1 MAQANF
7 RGRFVWQE
15 LMTEDT
21 AAAATFYSKLLGW
34 HVHAS
39 GGDPA
44 YTELHVG
51 DRGVAGMMKMPDS
64 AKAMGAKPAWM
75 PYITADAVDPAVV
88 EIERLGGKVI
98 KPASDIPNV
107 GRFAV
112 VSDPQGAVFAV
123 FKPMGPPPPPV
134 APPKPG
140 EFSWMELATTDH
152 EAAFTFYSKVFGWQ
166 AMHRHDMGPMG
177 TYLIFGSDGVQRG
190 GMFKAGQPG
199 SHPYW
204 LPYAAVADA
213 DASAKVVTAAGGRIL
228 NGPMDVPD
236 GGRIVQIA
244 DPAGVLFAIHAQVK
258 PKVAT
263 PPAKPA
269 AAPPAPPPPPKPA
282 AVPAPK
288 PAAPAPAPSPPPKPA
303 AAPAPKPAAAP
314 PAAPKPASAPVTAA
328 PAPKAPAA
336 APAVAAKKAPAK
348 KAAAKKAAAKKP
360 AAKKKLAKKA
370 KKRAAP
376 KKAHKKSAAKL
387 KKGKA
392 KASAPRPKSAKAAKA
407 GKAKRKAEKAK
418 RKAEKAKRKA
428 EKAKRRKK
436 RKK

>member
-21 AAAATFYSKLLGW
+21 AAAAAFYSKLLGW
-34 HVHAS
+34 HAHAH

-51 DRGVAGMMKMPDS
+51 DRGVAGMMKMPES

-123 FKPMGPPPPPV
+123 FKPMGPPAPPA

-190 GMFKAGQPG
+190 GMFKAHQPG
-199 SHPYW
+199 AHPYW

-236 GGRIVQIA
+236 GGRIVQLA
-244 DPAGVLFAIHAQVK
+244 DPAGVLFAIHAQVT

-269 AAPPAPPPPPKPA
+269 AQAP
-282 AVPAPK
+282 
-288 PAAPAPAPSPPPKPA
+288 PPPKPA
-303 AAPAPKPAAAP
+303 AAPAPKPAVPPPPKPVAAP
-314 PAAPKPASAPVTAA
+314 PSAPKPAVAPPPAAKPASAPVVAA
-328 PAPKAPAA
+328 AAPKAPAA
-336 APAVAAKKAPAK
+336 APKAPAQKAAAKKAPAR
-348 KAAAKKAAAKKP
+348 KAAAKKP
-360 AAKKKLAKKA
+360 AAKKKAAGKKAPKKAPKKA
-370 KKRAAP
+370 KKKAAA
-376 KKAHKKSAAKL
+376 KKVAKKKSVTRS

-392 KASAPRPKSAKAAKA
+392 KASAPRRKTVLT
-407 GKAKRKAEKAK
+407 GKAKRKAEKARRKAEKAK
-418 RKAEKAKRKA
+418 RKAEKA
-428 EKAKRRKK
+428 RRKK
-436 RKK
+436 